1 MDPEDTDTPLSLP
14 VGNCAWSTCD
24 PDTPDCISRFSSSPR
39 SWPAVAVCS
48 ARDFPIAGEPAA
60 EGTELGGDKLCRR
73 GEGVALNLP
82 GVSLNGEAGLEES
95 VCRDEDTFD

>member
-14 VGNCAWSTCD
+14 MGNCAWSTFD
-24 PDTPDCISRFSSSPR
+24 PDTPDCSPLSSSLL
-39 SWPAVAVCS
+39 SWPAVGVCS
-48 ARDFPIAGEPAA
+48 ARDLPTAGEPAA

-73 GEGVALNLP
+73 GEGVALDLP
-82 GVSLNGEAGLEES
+82 GVSLTGEAGLEES